1 MSQYENN
8 PGATY
13 TPAAGHHL
21 LTPLYDLGV
30 ALTTREALWRNRLV
44 ELLSPQEDDVILDI
58 GAGTGSLATLLARQN
73 PATRYYGIDP
83 DEAAINIAQAKAVR
97 AGTSP
102 VFKVA
107 HFSKDAVS
115 GWPKPTKATL
125 CLVLHQ
131 VPLDEKLR
139 LLREIHST
147 LDAGGMLFIADYGE
161 QRSWLMRTLFRST
174 IQRLDGV
181 SDTQPNADGV
191 LVPLMAQAGF
201 AQIEEPAQFNTI
213 TGSISILKGI
223 KAGQHTE

>member
-1 MSQYENN
+1 MIQDENN
-8 PGATY
+8 QGELY

-44 ELLSPQEDDVILDI
+44 ELLSPQDDDVILDI
-58 GAGTGSLATLLARQN
+58 GAGTDSLATLLAKRN
-73 PATRYYGIDP
+73 PATRYFGIDP
-83 DEAAINIAQAKAVR
+83 DQAAIDIAQAKAAR
-97 AGTSP
+97 EETSAT
-102 VFKVA
+102 FKVA

-115 GWPKPTKATL
+115 SWPTPTKATL

-139 LLREIHST
+139 LLRAIHST
-147 LDAGGMLFIADYGE
+147 LDAGGILFIADYSE
-161 QRSWLMRTLFRST
+161 QRSWLMRMLFRST

-201 AQIEEPAQFNTI
+201 VQIEEPAQFNTI
-213 TGSISILKGI
+213 TGSISILKGT
-223 KAGQHTE
+223 KSGRDT

>member
-1 MSQYENN
+1 MSQHEQN
-8 PGATY
+8 PGAAY
-13 TPAAGHHL
+13 TPPAGHHL

-30 ALTTREALWRNRLV
+30 ALTTRETLWRSRLV
-44 ELLSPQEDDVILDI
+44 ELLSPQDDDIVLDI
-58 GAGTGSLATLLARQN
+58 GAGTGSLATLLARRN
-73 PATRYYGIDP
+73 PATRYFGIDP
-83 DEAAINIAQAKAVR
+83 DQAAIDIAQAKAAR
-97 AGTSP
+97 EGTSP

-107 HFSKDAVS
+107 HFSQNAVS
-115 GWPKPTKATL
+115 SWPKPTKATL

-139 LLREIHST
+139 LLRAIYST
-147 LDAGGMLFIADYGE
+147 LNVGGMLFIADYSE

-223 KAGQHTE
+223 KAGQPAQ

>member
-8 PGATY
+8 QGAAY

-30 ALTTREALWRNRLV
+30 ALTTRETLWRNRLV
-44 ELLSPQEDDVILDI
+44 ELLAPQDDDIVLDI
-58 GAGTGSLATLLARQN
+58 GAGTGSLATLLAKRN
-73 PATRYYGIDP
+73 PATRYFGIDP
-83 DEAAINIAQAKAVR
+83 DQAAIDIAQAKAAR
-97 AGTSP
+97 EGTSP
-102 VFKVA
+102 TFKVA
-107 HFSKDAVS
+107 HFSQDAVS
-115 GWPKPTKATL
+115 NWPKPTKATL

-131 VPLDEKLR
+131 VPLDEKSR
-139 LLREIHST
+139 LLRAIHST
-147 LDAGGMLFIADYGE
+147 LAAGGALFIADYSE

-201 AQIEEPAQFNTI
+201 AQIEEPAQFNTV

>member
-1 MSQYENN
+1 MTQYEQN
-8 PGATY
+8 PGVTY
-13 TPAAGHHL
+13 TPPAGHHL

-44 ELLSPQEDDVILDI
+44 ELLSPQDDDVILDI
-58 GAGTGSLATLLARQN
+58 GAGTGSLASLLAKRN
-73 PATRYYGIDP
+73 PATRYFGIDP
-83 DEAAINIAQAKAVR
+83 DQAAIDIAQAKAAR
-97 AGTSP
+97 EETSAT
-102 VFKVA
+102 FKVA
-107 HFSKDAVS
+107 HFSQDAVS
-115 GWPKPTKATL
+115 SWPKPTKATL

-139 LLREIHST
+139 LLRAIHST
-147 LDAGGMLFIADYGE
+147 LDAGGMLFIADYSE

-174 IQRLDGV
+174 IQRLDGL

-201 AQIEEPAQFNTI
+201 VQIEEPAQFNTI

-223 KAGQHTE
+223 KAGPNTE